1 MSVSITLARG
11 ERAHEVKFTPSP
23 DADPISW
30 RIYASAQLNVS
41 EVCNLVEN
49 QFNVKLTP
57 ISLTAIVED
66 SGDGG
71 VKVAIHPAPFNPDK
85 TCLDKAEIVAA

>member
-11 ERAHEVKFTPSP
+11 DAAHEVKLIPSP
-23 DADPISW
+23 DEDPITW

-66 SGDGG
+66 AGMAG
-71 VKVAIHPAPFNPDK
+71 VKVSIHPAPFNPDK
-85 TCLDKAEIVAA
+85 TCLDDAVLVAN